1 MSLPEFCTQQ
11 SLFGRATRLSELFVP
26 DNRFRLFAEKIYPL
40 LVGARPQL
48 AACYCADN
56 GRSAVEPVLV
66 LGVSLLQFLENVPDP
81 DIRCRG
87 CSITRAVDFSRA
99 SS

>member
-11 SLFGRATRLSELFVP
+11 SLFGRATRLSELFAP

-66 LGVSLLQFLENVPDP
+66 LGVIAVAVFGERPRPRHPMSGLQYHA
-81 DIRCRG
+81 G
-87 CSITRAVDFSRA
+87 S
-99 SS
+99 